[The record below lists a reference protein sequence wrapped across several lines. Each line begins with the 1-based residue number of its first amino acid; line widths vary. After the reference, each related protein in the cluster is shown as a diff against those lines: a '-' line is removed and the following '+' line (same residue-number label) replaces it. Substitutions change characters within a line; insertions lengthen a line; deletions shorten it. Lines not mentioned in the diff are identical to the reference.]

1 MAACDSPGMSR
12 IPLLRRPDPPGH
24 AKVSFVELFFDLVFV
39 FAVTQLS
46 HALIGHFAHDGV
58 TLRGA
63 AQTGFLMLA
72 VWWVWIF
79 TSWVT
84 NWLDPERLPVR
95 LCLFAMML
103 AGLLMSVSL
112 PQAFG
117 ERALMFALSFT
128 ALQVGRTLFFLWAAR
143 GAEPALVRNF
153 QRIGAWLSV
162 SAALW
167 IAGALHE
174 DLRVPL
180 WVVALGIEVIG
191 PSAGFFVPGLG
202 RSTTA
207 DWNVSGGHLAERC
220 ALFVIIAL
228 GESLLVT
235 GATFAAAPLTPM
247 SLLAFL
253 VSFAGS
259 LALWWLYFDTT
270 NDFATGRITHSDD
283 PGRLARLAYTY
294 IHLPIVAGII
304 VNAAADEFVLAHP
317 DGHTDLKTALCLL
330 GGVGLYA
337 VGVGLFKRAVVG
349 HWPWSHG
356 VAVLVLAAAGPFVQA
371 WPPVA
376 TSAFACAV
384 LVALAAWERRSR
396 AQCLVPD
403 SATEDSDPSIG
414 P

>member
-1 MAACDSPGMSR
+1 MPA
-12 IPLLRRPDPPGH
+12 IPLLRRPDPHGH

-46 HALIGHFAHDGV
+46 HTLIGHFAHEGV
-58 TLRGA
+58 TLPGA
-63 AQTGFLMLA
+63 LQTGFLMAA

-95 LCLFAMML
+95 VCLFAMML

-128 ALQVGRTLFFLWAAR
+128 AIQVGRTLFFLWAAR
-143 GAEPALVRNF
+143 GADEVLVRNF
-153 QRIGAWLSV
+153 QRIGAWLAV
-162 SAALW
+162 SAVLW
-167 IAGALHE
+167 IAGALTPS
-174 DLRVPL
+174 LRVPL
-180 WVVALGIEVIG
+180 WVAALAIEVVG

-202 RSTTA
+202 RSTTT
-207 DWNVSGGHLAERC
+207 DWTISGGHLAERC

-235 GATFAAAPLTPM
+235 GATFAEEPLTKM

-259 LALWWLYFDTT
+259 IALWWLYFDTT
-270 NDFATGRITHSDD
+270 NDFAAGRIVHSDD

-330 GGVGLYA
+330 GGVALY
-337 VGVGLFKRAVVG
+337 VIGVGLFKRTVVG
-349 HWPWSHG
+349 RWPWSHG
-356 VAVLVLAAAGPFVQA
+356 VAVLGLAAAGPFVHD
-371 WPPVA
+371 WSPVA

-396 AQCLVPD
+396 AMCLIPD
-403 SATEDSDPSIG
+403 SGDEDDAPSIG
-414 P
+414 A

>member
-1 MAACDSPGMSR
+1 MSACDSPGMSP
-12 IPLLRRPDPPGH
+12 IPLLRRPEPHGH

-46 HALIGHFAHDGV
+46 HTLIGHFAHEGV

-63 AQTGFLMLA
+63 LETGFLMAA

-95 LCLFAMML
+95 VCLFAMML

-117 ERALMFALSFT
+117 ERALMFAVSFT
-128 ALQVGRTLFFLWAAR
+128 AIQVGRTLFFLWAAR
-143 GAEPALVRNF
+143 GADVGLVRNF
-153 QRIGAWLSV
+153 QRIGVWLAV
-162 SAALW
+162 SGVLW
-167 IAGALHE
+167 IAGAM
-174 DLRVPL
+174 DATLRVPL
-180 WVVALGIEVIG
+180 WVAALAIEVVG

-202 RSTTA
+202 RSRTA
-207 DWNVSGGHLAERC
+207 DWTISGGHLAERC

-235 GATFAAAPLTPM
+235 GATFAAEPLTAM
-247 SLLAFL
+247 GLLAFL

-259 LALWWLYFDTT
+259 IALWWLYFDTT
-270 NDFATGRITHSDD
+270 NDFATGRIAHSDD

-317 DGHTDLKTALCLL
+317 AGHTDLKTALCLL
-330 GGVGLYA
+330 GGVAIY
-337 VGVGLFKRAVVG
+337 VIGVGLFKRAVVG
-349 HWPWSHG
+349 RWPWSHG
-356 VAVLVLAAAGPFVQA
+356 VAVIVLAAAGPFVHD

-396 AQCLVPD
+396 AMCLVPD
-403 SATEDSDPSIG
+403 SGDEADAPSIG
-414 P
+414 A

>member
-1 MAACDSPGMSR
+1 MSP
-12 IPLLRRPDPPGH
+12 IPLLRTPDPHGH

-46 HALIGHFAHDGV
+46 HTLIGHFAHDGV

-63 AQTGFLMLA
+63 LQTGFLMLA

-95 LCLFAMML
+95 ICLFAMML
-103 AGLLMSVSL
+103 GGLLMSVSL

-117 ERALMFALSFT
+117 ERALMFALSFSSI
-128 ALQVGRTLFFLWAAR
+128 QVGRTLFFLWAAR
-143 GAEPALVRNF
+143 GGDEILMRNF
-153 QRIGAWLSV
+153 QRIGVWLAV
-162 SAALW
+162 SAVLW
-167 IAGALHE
+167 IAGGLRP

-180 WVVALGIEVIG
+180 WVVALAIEVVG

-202 RSTTA
+202 RSTTS
-207 DWNVSGGHLAERC
+207 DWTISGGHLAERC

-235 GATFAAAPLTPM
+235 GATFAAEPLTSM

-270 NDFATGRITHSDD
+270 NEFASGRIAHSDD

-294 IHLPIVAGII
+294 LHLPIVAGII

-337 VGVGLFKRAVVG
+337 IGVGLFKRAVVG
-349 HWPWSHG
+349 RWPWSHG
-356 VAVLVLAAAGPFVQA
+356 VAVGVLAAAGPFVHD
-371 WPPVA
+371 WTPVA

-384 LVALAAWERRSR
+384 LVALAAWERHSR

-403 SATEDSDPSIG
+403 SAREDDAPSIG
-414 P
+414 E

>member
-1 MAACDSPGMSR
+1 MSA
-12 IPLLRRPDPPGH
+12 IPLLRRPDPHGH

-46 HALIGHFAHDGV
+46 HTLIGHFAQEGV
-58 TLRGA
+58 TLPGA
-63 AQTGFLMLA
+63 LQTGFLMAA

-95 LCLFAMML
+95 VCLFAMML

-128 ALQVGRTLFFLWAAR
+128 AIQVGRTLFFLWAAR
-143 GAEPALVRNF
+143 GADEVLVRNF
-153 QRIGAWLSV
+153 QRIGAWLAV
-162 SAALW
+162 SAVLW
-167 IAGALHE
+167 IAGALTPS
-174 DLRVPL
+174 LRVPL
-180 WVVALGIEVIG
+180 WVAALAIEVVG

-207 DWNVSGGHLAERC
+207 DWTISGGHLAERC

-235 GATFAAAPLTPM
+235 GATFAEEPLTTM

-259 LALWWLYFDTT
+259 IALWWLYFDTT
-270 NDFATGRITHSDD
+270 NEFATGRIVHSDD

-330 GGVGLYA
+330 GGVALY
-337 VGVGLFKRAVVG
+337 VIGVGLFKRTVVG
-349 HWPWSHG
+349 RWPWSHG
-356 VAVLVLAAAGPFVQA
+356 VAVLVLAAAGPFVHD
-371 WPPVA
+371 WSPVA

-396 AQCLVPD
+396 AMCLVPD
-403 SATEDSDPSIG
+403 SGDEDDAPSIG
-414 P
+414 A